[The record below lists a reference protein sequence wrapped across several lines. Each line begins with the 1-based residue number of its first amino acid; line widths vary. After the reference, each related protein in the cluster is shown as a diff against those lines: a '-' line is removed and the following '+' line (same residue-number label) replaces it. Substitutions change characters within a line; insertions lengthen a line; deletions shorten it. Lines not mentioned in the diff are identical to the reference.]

1 MRRKPRLFPSYLEAA
16 LWKSLSSCL
25 LWNRISPIINC
36 NDDVDELER
45 VNEMVTDAL
54 IRSVGFY
61 VNDECLSMVAFLTIF
76 LGLMVVLFCFLIVI
90 AREAVLCTY

>member
-1 MRRKPRLFPSYLEAA
+1 
-16 LWKSLSSCL
+16 
-25 LWNRISPIINC
+25 
-36 NDDVDELER
+36 
-45 VNEMVTDAL
+45 MVTDAL